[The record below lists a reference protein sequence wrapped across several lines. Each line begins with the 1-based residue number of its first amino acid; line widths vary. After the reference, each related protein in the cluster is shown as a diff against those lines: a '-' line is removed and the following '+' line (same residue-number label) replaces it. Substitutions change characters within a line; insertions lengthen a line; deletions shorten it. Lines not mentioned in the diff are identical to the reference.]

1 MRDRSEEA
9 VKHFSCTLIAGILML
24 VSVPAYAL
32 VEIGPGFESTII
44 GRQMEYIEDPTGEL
58 GFEQIRSSENWTAWQ
73 KDAVNFGFTS
83 SAYWFR
89 FKIDNTTVSGSEFF
103 FDISYG
109 MLDSIRLY
117 RPDGRGGYSM
127 YETGDLLPF
136 SHREIENVGFVFQ
149 MNQPPGEAAY
159 YFRIQTSSSFNFT
172 PVISSI
178 SAYFKKLNREQPVI
192 WIYYG
197 LMIIMV
203 VYNLFIYVSSR
214 DKSYLLYGI
223 FITSW
228 ILLQMCLNGYAFQY
242 LWPNQVWWAN
252 NSLPFFINLTFVAIS
267 PFAVSYIGLRKKYR
281 LFYNVI
287 LWGVAFPGAAMAITS
302 LLVPYS
308 TAIRLSTGMAGI
320 MTVVLFGSIIALT
333 LKKSREAMFMTIA
346 FAGIVLGILL
356 YVLKTF
362 GILPTNFITQWS
374 IQIGSSLVVVLLS
387 LGLADKI
394 NQMRRDLQ
402 VLLNDQKASEK
413 TARERADFL
422 EGIVRTVNVISSDFL
437 KVSHELDEIST
448 TFTQLSMEQA
458 STSEEMSATYEEL
471 VSSIERIHESNVN
484 QQSEGEK
491 SLKLVD
497 DLSSAQKSMIRESM
511 QVAKS
516 VEEISKAAKTTEES
530 LRAMT
535 ERMDIINS
543 GGNEIDQFVT
553 MIDDISDKINLLSLN
568 AAIEAARA
576 GEYGRG
582 FAVVADEIGKLA
594 QATSDNSK
602 SIANRI
608 KGIIVDIGEGNALV
622 GSTKNSTDVIF
633 SMVATIGAG
642 IDAVREL
649 MVKQNEAL
657 EMVVKQAKIVDVL
670 SRDVVTSTQ
679 EQMNSMVQTMRT
691 IERLAE
697 MASEISNANQRIR
710 DFVLA
715 IGSNSEK
722 LAEVVENRAQ

>member
-1 MRDRSEEA
+1 MKQVATACILVILLLLCIPASAA
-9 VKHFSCTLIAGILML
+9 VD
-24 VSVPAYAL
+24 
-32 VEIGPGFESTII
+32 IGTGLESAVI
-44 GRQMEYIEDPTGEL
+44 GRHLEYIEDPSGEMGL
-58 GFEQIRSSENWTAWQ
+58 DQAAASTQWSAWQ
-73 KDAVNFGFTS
+73 KDAVNFGFTN

-89 FKIDNTTVSGSEFF
+89 FKINNTAASNIEFF

-117 RPDGRGGYSM
+117 RPDGRRGYSM

-149 MNQPPGEAAY
+149 MVQPPGEAAY
-159 YFRIQTSSSFNFT
+159 YLRIQTTSSFNFT
-172 PVISSI
+172 PVISSVR
-178 SAYFKKLNREQPVI
+178 AYFVKLNREQPVV

-203 VYNLFIYVSSR
+203 VYNLFIFISSR
-214 DKSYLLYGI
+214 DKSYLFYGI

-242 LWPNQVWWAN
+242 LWPDQVWWAN
-252 NSLPFFINLTFVAIS
+252 NSLPFFINLAFVTLC
-267 PFAVSYIGLRKKYR
+267 PFAISYIGMRKKYR
-281 LFYNVI
+281 VFYLII
-287 LWGVAFPGAAMAITS
+287 LWGVVIPGGAMAITS
-302 LLVPYS
+302 LFVPYS
-308 TAIRLSTGMAGI
+308 LAIRMSTGMAGI
-320 MTVVLFGSIIALT
+320 MTVVLFGSVIVMMIR
-333 LKKSREAMFMTIA
+333 KSREAMFMAIA
-346 FAGIVLGILL
+346 FTGIFLGIIL
-356 YVLKTF
+356 YVFKTF
-362 GILPTNFITQWS
+362 GVLPTNFITQWS

-402 VLLNDQKASEK
+402 VLLEEQKASEK

-422 EGIVRTVNVISSDFL
+422 EGIVQTVNVISGDFL
-437 KVSHELDEIST
+437 KVSHELDEISS
-448 TFTQLSMEQA
+448 TFSQLSMEQA

-471 VSSIERIHESNVN
+471 VSSIERIHESNVS
-484 QQSEGEK
+484 QQSEGERSK
-491 SLKLVD
+491 KLVD
-497 DLSSAQKSMIRESM
+497 ELNIAQKSMIRESM

-530 LRAMT
+530 LRSMT
-535 ERMDIINS
+535 ERMSVINS

-602 SIANRI
+602 NIANRI
-608 KGIIVDIGEGNALV
+608 KGIIVDIGEGTTLV
-622 GSTKNSTDVIF
+622 GNTKNSTDVIF
-633 SMVATIGAG
+633 NMVGTIGAG

-649 MVKQNEAL
+649 MVKQNTAL
-657 EMVVKQAKIVDVL
+657 ELVVKQANVIDSL
-670 SRDVVTSTQ
+670 SREVVVSTQ
-679 EQMNSMVQTMRT
+679 EQLNSMVQTMHT

-697 MASEISNANQRIR
+697 MASEISNANLRIR
-710 DFVLA
+710 DFVTSISA
-715 IGSNSEK
+715 NSDK
-722 LAEVVENRAQ
+722 LAATVGNRT